1 MNESE
6 VYEWGKGNLPQMLF
20 VASRLLL
27 EAANESMQN
36 EGLRKEESPWEPAMS
51 KAGNSWSK
59 RTLERKRNTARIM
72 TLKSLY
78 NKYASVFRGLEVGEV
93 YEARSSAYRIVS
105 KGAGE
110 VTFVAT
116 NKAKGTSELLRSD
129 SERGTFV
136 EVEEESQKENKENE
150 VTE

>member
-27 EAANESMQN
+27 EAAANESMQN
-36 EGLRKEESPWEPAMS
+36 ESLKKEAGPWEPVMS
-51 KAGNSWSK
+51 KAGNSWSR

-78 NKYASVFRGLEVGEV
+78 NKYASVFRGMEVGEV
-93 YEARSSAYRIVS
+93 FEARSSAYRVIS
-105 KGAGE
+105 KDDGE
-110 VTFVAT
+110 VTFQAM

-129 SERGTFV
+129 SEKGTFV
-136 EVEEESQKENKENE
+136 EVEENE
-150 VTE
+150 VNQERGEE

>member
-36 EGLRKEESPWEPAMS
+36 EGFKKEADPWEPVMS

-78 NKYASVFRGLEVGEV
+78 NKYATVFRGLEIGEV
-93 YEARSSAYRIVS
+93 YEARASAYRVIS
-105 KGAGE
+105 KEDGE

-116 NKAKGTSELLRSD
+116 NKTKGTSELLRSD

-136 EVEEESQKENKENE
+136 EVEENE
-150 VTE
+150 VNQKTRGDE